1 MESYHSYDGLM
12 DSGVSSP
19 AWDTFDRTCHLL
31 NELLGVAHPRADLS
45 PVSGTVPVPSLPASY
60 ENRLRF
66 DTRPEWCR
74 THQGGFPLDPLVMHR
89 RDHHTP
95 GELQLVDGVGD
106 GYLLVAG

>member
-1 MESYHSYDGLM
+1 MESYHSYDELM
-12 DSGVSSP
+12 DSGVSSL
-19 AWDTFDRTCHLL
+19 AWDPFDRTRHLL
-31 NELLGVAHPRADLS
+31 NELLGVAHPRADLG

-89 RDHHTP
+89 RDHHAP

-106 GYLLVAG
+106 GDLLVAG